1 MKTGS
6 VFWMER
12 KMKDKYLA
20 VVGSRTVNESR
31 YSEFETFIAKALKVF
46 ECNAIVSG
54 GAKGADRLAE
64 IYADRHAIPIKVLH
78 ADWRKYGKPAGMIR
92 NSEIVK
98 TCSALLA
105 FWDGSSRG
113 TQDSCLKCRKLRKP
127 YVVISTK
134 DRSVIVGHAN
144 FPIKM

>member
-1 MKTGS
+1 MTK
-6 VFWMER
+6 R
-12 KMKDKYLA
+12 YLA
-20 VVGSRTVNESR
+20 VVGSRNIPESR
-31 YSEFETFIAKALKVF
+31 YPEFEPRITEAMQSTG
-46 ECNAIVSG
+46 CDAIVSG
-54 GAKGADRLAE
+54 GARGADRIAE
-64 IYADRHAIPIKVLH
+64 IYAVKHGVPIKVLR

-134 DRSVIVGHAN
+134 DRSVIVGHDN
-144 FPIKM
+144 FPIKEGETEK